1 MKINRR
7 QFLKLSGLTG
17 AGMWAGLPSFI
28 QFFDFI
34 PPVEQNFIPII
45 GIFPN
50 PNSIKE
56 NGVHLRWVLPPS
68 KGIPDSLTIFRKE
81 HDEKENNILVRPADT
96 DKKTLPEK
104 INGITF
110 SGPLNTFSLSETDH
124 GECYEVKSI
133 NPNNILRITFSLGVD
148 FCNIQLGVINPL
160 AAKSYHEDGTLSR
173 SVEINSPSAYRSILF
188 QSANGRTIKYVEIPL
203 NFKFLYFIE
212 FNGKQFQCDNPD
224 WEEIGFIDNENDLNN
239 QLLFKRISPETKNF
253 YLSNDLE
260 RGKYETT
267 AKKYAGLMSAIRN
280 PSEQNFLLD
289 GFSSINDIPPDKLIL
304 KPKDGSQ
311 AKLNAW
317 NLLMFGS
324 LDPNNA
330 RMLGLYFVDS
340 SVESEDEIYD
350 YKVEADY
357 LIQGKKIRICGVV
370 QNVGGKYSY
379 VPIINN
385 PLTAIQTDKTW
396 WEFDKDFNETH
407 FGRVRLSWPIPE
419 HNANNESWK
428 RFVEPVVYALQADS
442 QKSRLITPQPDESS
456 LYFFDQRVIIKKEEI
471 NYTLTGVDIFGQTG
485 NSLKQKI
492 KLTDKDIPPAPVKLQ
507 FGYSG
512 NQVILQYEY
521 GGYQYLTDPRIN
533 KFTVYQKLES
543 IYSSNKKI
551 KYSSFEEL
559 GNTEKGLRIIKVNL
573 LENLGS
579 ALFENI
585 HFIES
590 FDRSRL
596 PAGKRKKFKISETS
610 SNSVTFITSHFYTP
624 EPKGIVLL
632 ESDIRNKNN
641 GWINTG
647 SVNFRNP
654 ALSSRL
660 ISYIHFIKNSDDPNH
675 FSGDGMN
682 DNSCL
687 HAAVLSSNLKR
698 RSENKNLFETNPM
711 PPEQDEYTEI
721 FIDRALIESDI
732 LTGGKIS
739 IGNISHDIASQSA
752 GNAGTNEQSLQTK
765 LIINTHLNV
774 DSGTPVLISLPK
786 INSDDNEKYIRNFMI
801 FRIQPDNN
809 LKSKSG
815 GEILL
820 RGIKNY
826 KINEKIIT
834 ETIPI
839 AAQLFSDLYSVNN
852 GSELEALV
860 RIAKKISSLPASAQ
874 NLTVEISNKVLYFEP
889 YIKNITNNIEQ
900 ISLAND
906 EAFKSVQ
913 FAVETIDAEGNKS
926 PLSLFGQFIKTRSI
940 EERPQTPE
948 RPFPCD
954 NPAAAEGFLK
964 IPDSEGRSAFC
975 LQWND
980 IKDSSGNSLK
990 YRYEVSRTLDKTII
1004 TVHKDLWLKGLV
1016 DSVLT
1021 ADERIINNNNN
1032 LLISN
1037 SIASADSGLIDA
1049 AADYGFADNI
1059 NPEIFKGGR
1068 LTQGTGN
1075 NRKYYEVVK
1084 CFRENS
1090 NLRLLLRQMVK
1101 TALADNFTDHSLLP
1115 SGNSTVTVNP
1125 ISPIS
1130 NSNFTLEAIPD
1141 YKQVLDDSNRL
1152 IELANLSKT
1161 NEFPNIPDGLGAFS
1175 LVTGQPLRNTNKF
1188 LDDAPGLGTGRF
1200 FYKVRSV
1207 DASENRSK
1215 WSPASV
1221 PVWQSD
1227 TTPPERVIE
1236 IAGHSINNKAFLF
1249 WKKSDTNISEYIFT
1263 RTQISNETKVTSR
1276 IQTASISDKPLQ
1288 LFNAQILLLANPL
1301 VSVLPNDIVNK
1312 EQAAAFLSAQVSLF
1326 EITGTNPA
1334 GGTGRNLI
1342 SNNQYKFG
1350 FTYDGSSNKII
1361 LKQIDFFVKRDAG
1374 IFYEIRFQDLL
1385 LNTEPGYLHFIDNT
1399 VLENEKY
1406 TYEVIAV
1413 KEIGPPANRLK
1424 ITGASIQTKE
1434 IEIKNF
1440 SKPAGITI
1448 TRSFIS
1454 LSNSPL
1460 QSFAADS
1467 RTRITISKPAQ
1478 KVFIKIIKQKADETK
1493 QFIFTDFT
1501 NESDNKIYKDWIEL
1515 ASEVTLFNFIDN
1527 EINSGNNFE
1536 YVIELKSELG
1546 VFSDPIILT
1555 I

>member
-7 QFLKLSGLTG
+7 QFLKLSSLTSV
-17 AGMWAGLPSFI
+17 GMWAGLPSFAR
-28 QFFDFI
+28 FFDFI
-34 PPVEQNFIPII
+34 PPIEQNFIPII
-45 GIFPN
+45 GIFPD

-81 HDEKENNILVRPADT
+81 YDEKENNILVRPAES

-110 SGPLNTFSLSETDH
+110 SGPLNTFSLSETDQ

-133 NPNNILRITFSLGVD
+133 NPNNILRITFSLGAD

-160 AAKSYHEDGTLSR
+160 VAKSYHQDGTLSQ
-173 SVEINSPSAYRSILF
+173 SVEINSPSAYRSISF
-188 QSANGRTIKYVEIPL
+188 QSANGRTIKYVEIPI

-212 FNGKQFQCDNPD
+212 FNGNQFQCDNPD
-224 WEEIGFIDNENDLNN
+224 WEEIGFIDNQNDINN
-239 QLLFKRISPETKNF
+239 QTLFKRINPETKNF
-253 YLSNDLE
+253 YLSNDSE

-267 AKKYAGLMSAIRN
+267 AKKYAGLMSAVRN
-280 PSEQNFLLD
+280 PSEEYFLLD

-304 KPKDGSQ
+304 KPKEGNK

-379 VPIINN
+379 VPILNN

-419 HNANNESWK
+419 LNANNESWK
-428 RFVEPVVYALQADS
+428 RFVEPVVYALQTDS

-492 KLTDKDIPPAPVKLQ
+492 KLIDKDIPPPPVKLQ
-507 FGYSG
+507 FNYSG
-512 NQVILQYEY
+512 NQTFLQYEY
-521 GGYQYLTDPRIN
+521 SGYQYLTDPGIS
-533 KFTVYQKLES
+533 KFTVFQKLES
-543 IYSSNKKI
+543 IYSKNKKI
-551 KYSSFEEL
+551 KYSSFEES
-559 GNTEKGLRIIKVNL
+559 GNTENGFRIIKVNL
-573 LENLGS
+573 LENTGS

-590 FDRSRL
+590 FDGSKL
-596 PAGKRKKFKISETS
+596 PAAKRKKFKISAAS
-610 SNSVTFITSHFYTP
+610 GNSVSFISSHFYIP
-624 EPKGIVLL
+624 EAKGTVLL
-632 ESDIRNKNN
+632 EADLRDKNN
-641 GWINTG
+641 GWLNIG
-647 SVNFRNP
+647 SINFRNP
-654 ALSSRL
+654 DLSSRL
-660 ISYIHFIKNSDDPNH
+660 ISYIHFIKNSNDPTH
-675 FSGDGMN
+675 FSGDSLN

-687 HAAVLSSNLKR
+687 HTIVLSSNLKR
-698 RSENKNLFETNPM
+698 RSENKNLFETNP
-711 PPEQDEYTEI
+711 PPPNQDEYTEI
-721 FIDRALIESDI
+721 FIDRVLFESDI

-739 IGNISHDIASQSA
+739 IGNINHEISSQSA
-752 GNAGTNEQSLQTK
+752 GIAGTNEQSLQTR

-774 DSGTPVLISLPK
+774 DPGTPVLISLPK
-786 INSDDNEKYIRNFMI
+786 IDSDDNEKYIHNFII
-801 FRIQPDNN
+801 FRIQSDDN

-839 AAQLFSDLYSVNN
+839 VAQLFSDLYLVNN
-852 GSELEALV
+852 SELEVLV
-860 RIAKKISSLPASAQ
+860 KIAKKISSLPASQ
-874 NLTVEISNKVLYFEP
+874 NLTAEISNRILYFGP
-889 YIKNITNNIEQ
+889 YIKDISNNIEQ
-900 ISLAND
+900 IILAND
-906 EAFKSVQ
+906 EAFKAVQ
-913 FAVETIDAEGNKS
+913 FAVETIDTEGNKS

-940 EERPQTPE
+940 EEKPQTPE
-948 RPFPCD
+948 RPFPCG
-954 NPAAAEGFLK
+954 NPAAEEGFLK
-964 IPDSEGRSAFC
+964 IPDSAGRSAFC

-980 IKDSSGNSLK
+980 IKDSSGNSLL
-990 YRYEVSRTLDKTII
+990 YRYEVSRALDKTII

-1016 DSVLT
+1016 DSVLPV
-1021 ADERIINNNNN
+1021 DERITNNNNS
-1032 LLISN
+1032 LPISN
-1037 SIASADSGLIDA
+1037 STISAGSGLIDA
-1049 AADYGFADNI
+1049 AAGYGFADNI

-1084 CFRENS
+1084 CFRDNS
-1090 NLRLLLRQMVK
+1090 NLRIVLRQMVK
-1101 TALADNFTDHSLLP
+1101 TALANNFTDHSLLP
-1115 SGNSTVTVNP
+1115 SGNSTAAVNS
-1125 ISPIS
+1125 ISPLS

-1141 YKQVLDDSNRL
+1141 YKQVLDDNNRL
-1152 IELANLSKT
+1152 IELANLLPT
-1161 NEFPNIPDGLGAFS
+1161 NELPDIPDGLGAFS
-1175 LVTGQPLRNTNKF
+1175 LVTGQPLRNTNQF
-1188 LDDAPGLGTGRF
+1188 LDDVPGLGSGRF
-1200 FYKVRSV
+1200 FYKVRAV

-1221 PVWQSD
+1221 PILQLD
-1227 TTPPERVIE
+1227 TTPPERVAE
-1236 IAGHSINNKAFLF
+1236 FAGHSINNKAFLF
-1249 WKKSDTNISEYIFT
+1249 WKKSDNNISEYIFT
-1263 RTQISNETKVTSR
+1263 RTQIGSEIKVTSR
-1276 IQTASISDKPLQ
+1276 IQTSSFSDKPLQ
-1288 LFNAQILLLANPL
+1288 LLNAQILVLVNPL
-1301 VSVLPNDIVNK
+1301 VIILPNDIINK
-1312 EQAAAFLSAQVSLF
+1312 EQAMAFLTSQFSLF
-1326 EITGTNPA
+1326 EIIETN
-1334 GGTGRNLI
+1334 RNLI
-1342 SNNQYKFG
+1342 SNNRYKFG
-1350 FTYDGSSNKII
+1350 FTYDGAGNKII

-1374 IFYEIRFQDLL
+1374 IFYEIRFQDLP
-1385 LNTEPGYLHFIDNT
+1385 LNTEPGYLHFIDDT

-1406 TYEVIAV
+1406 FYEIIAV
-1413 KEIGPPANRLK
+1413 KEIGPSTNRLK
-1424 ITGASIQTKE
+1424 IAGAGVQTKE

-1448 TRSFIS
+1448 TRSFIA
-1454 LSNSPL
+1454 LNNSPL
-1460 QSFAADS
+1460 QSFAPDS

-1478 KVFIKIIKQKADETK
+1478 KVFVKIIKRKADETK

-1501 NESDNKIYKDWIEL
+1501 NEAENKIYKDWIEL
-1515 ASEVTLFNFIDN
+1515 ASENTLFNFTDN

-1536 YVIELKSELG
+1536 YVIELKSDLS